1 MPPNFGAAAGQ
12 SSPVETTARPVGTPL
27 YLPCAYTCS
36 TFAQQ
41 CLLGSSLRNQDLL
54 PAHAFALPRRRF
66 LFRNQAEGWR
76 KNLEIAVVCCR
87 PRGESIP
94 VRRGV
99 SVHSEYRRAAER
111 GAL

>member
-1 MPPNFGAAAGQ
+1 MPPNFGAPAGQ
-12 SSPVETTARPVGTPL
+12 SSPVETTARPVGMPL

-36 TFAQQ
+36 TFAQLPQ
-41 CLLGSSLRNQDLL
+41 KPRSL
-54 PAHAFALPRRRF
+54 ASACFALPRRRF
-66 LFRNQAEGWR
+66 LFRNQDEGWR
-76 KNLEIAVVCCR
+76 KNLRFAVVCCR